1 MALPNVEVAVPVLQ
15 LKTVLLGVGLFV
27 RAVEQ
32 SLFCVTVM
40 KSYVIDYKAFEH
52 SMHIGSVQP
61 ATTFVN
67 ALSEKGEAPAVDN
80 LPAV

>member
-1 MALPNVEVAVPVLQ
+1 
-15 LKTVLLGVGLFV
+15 
-27 RAVEQ
+27 
-32 SLFCVTVM
+32 M